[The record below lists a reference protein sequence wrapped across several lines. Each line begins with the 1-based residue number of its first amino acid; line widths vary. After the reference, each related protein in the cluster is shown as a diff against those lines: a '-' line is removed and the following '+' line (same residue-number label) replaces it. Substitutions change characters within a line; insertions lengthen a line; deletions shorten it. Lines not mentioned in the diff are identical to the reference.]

1 MDFTQAY
8 NQSGLADAL
17 ALDKIT
23 FTQEAADL
31 LVTVV
36 KLEPIS
42 FPLLAVTFRSE
53 ASPPFNIHT
62 LPNVNGHPEDPD
74 HWDIG
79 PGQPDRIWYRK
90 LVAAKQIEALPED
103 QVFGTVFYEG
113 AQASLPASP
122 AAIEKQAGM
131 PALLRT
137 PEGGTPNPCAF
148 TGDPVYNLRATAR
161 WLLSIHAGSFAE
173 FGYLSEDEMRAC
185 LYTGEPHR
193 PRRSQIYRAL
203 EGPLRRFFDLYTA
216 QGASVV
222 SGQ

>member
-8 NQSGLADAL
+8 KQSGLADAL
-17 ALDKIT
+17 ALDGIT
-23 FTQEAADL
+23 FTQEVADL

-36 KLEPIS
+36 AFEGIS

-53 ASPPFNIHT
+53 ASPPFNIYT

-90 LVAAKQIEALPED
+90 LVAAGQIDALPEEL
-103 QVFGTVFYEG
+103 VFGTVFYEEDG
-113 AQASLPASP
+113 
-122 AAIEKQAGM
+122 K
-131 PALLRT
+131 T
-137 PEGGTPNPCAF
+137 PCAF
-148 TGDPVYNLRATAR
+148 TGDPLYNLRATAR
-161 WLLSIHAGSFAE
+161 WLLSIHADFYQAV
-173 FGYLSEDEMRAC
+173 GYQSTDEMRAC
-185 LYTGEPHR
+185 FYTGKEHR
-193 PRRSQIYRAL
+193 ERRSQIYRQL
-203 EGPLRRFFDLYTA
+203 EAPLRSFFDLYTT